1 MALAKKCDRC
11 GKLYEHYPIG
21 NQSGIFN
28 GIKLVRIGENGS
40 FDHAKNHNDL
50 CPECM
55 EAIKAFLSN
64 DAYVV
69 RKGEKRETEI

>member
-21 NQSGIFN
+21 NQSGVFN
-28 GIKLVRIGENGS
+28 AIKRVR
-40 FDHAKNHNDL
+40 KNSEGLILFKEQSNDL

-55 EAIKAFLSN
+55 DKLNKFL
-64 DAYVV
+64 
-69 RKGEKRETEI
+69 KGENV

>member
-21 NQSGIFN
+21 NQSGVFNAIKRVRKDASGSIFF
-28 GIKLVRIGENGS
+28 EEQS
-40 FDHAKNHNDL
+40 TDL

-55 EAIKAFLSN
+55 DGLNSFL
-64 DAYVV
+64 
-69 RKGEKRETEI
+69 RGTL

>member
-40 FDHAKNHNDL
+40 FDHAKNHDDL
-50 CPECM
+50 CPECI
-55 EAIKAFLSN
+55 EAIKAFLHNNAYITFKEVHSN
-64 DAYVV
+64 D
-69 RKGEKRETEI
+69 

>member
-1 MALAKKCDRC
+1 M
-11 GKLYEHYPIG
+11 YEHYPIG

-40 FDHAKNHNDL
+40 LDRAKNHNDL

-55 EAIKAFLSN
+55 EAIKAFLHNNAYITFKEVQN
-64 DAYVV
+64 DD
-69 RKGEKRETEI
+69 

>member
-40 FDHAKNHNDL
+40 LDRAKNHNDL

-55 EAIKAFLSN
+55 AVSYTHLTLPTIHS
-64 DAYVV
+64 V
-69 RKGEKRETEI
+69 